1 MNTVHLLIGDSG
13 CGKSTIFG
21 ELSTHGTKAE
31 LISADKCQK
40 NWAALGRKVD
50 EAISAGKIPI
60 LTITRGI
67 STFIKFRPDLN
78 FKLYFV
84 DATAEKIAENRRIR
98 AGDPYKEVD
107 LDRVNT
113 RLRRLN
119 RIYEIYGQSG
129 VRGSYQVILEELYKV

>member
-1 MNTVHLLIGDSG
+1 
-13 CGKSTIFG
+13 
-21 ELSTHGTKAE
+21 
-31 LISADKCQK
+31 
-40 NWAALGRKVD
+40 
-50 EAISAGKIPI
+50 
-60 LTITRGI
+60 
-67 STFIKFRPDLN
+67 LN